1 MKEKHREREI
11 YFITVRGSDDGGY
24 HSIFRVG
31 AKQNEGEEE
40 EDEGRRTNLSW
51 GFVKLIPVEPVVI
64 RSKIRHLWKEYV
76 VTNPQQLMEFEPSL
90 YSKSYDGF
98 FLDK

>member
-1 MKEKHREREI
+1 MMED
-11 YFITVRGSDDGGY
+11 ITAYLGLG
-24 HSIFRVG
+24 
-31 AKQNEGEEE
+31 QNKTEGEE

-90 YSKSYDGF
+90 YSKRYDGF